1 LKERPDMLVS
11 GFDLAQLAEN
21 AAQRGRQLL
30 SNLQTYLERDYEQRG
45 LPNFGIEK
53 AAEIIGCTSQHLRDR
68 EGDGMLPQPRTARV
82 GSLDRRVYNYNEIS
96 QIRRLLKRDSS
107 RQVSCARII
116 FSNLKGGVGKTSHA
130 LHLSHYA
137 AREGFRVLVV
147 DLDPQA
153 TLTTAFGL
161 VPGLN
166 VGADEDIGPSLTADP
181 KLILRSIQQTRWD
194 DIDLVPAQLSLQYTD
209 WQMLQARDGDQQ
221 HLGPLPQRLRQ
232 ALEQVADRYDLIV
245 MDTPPALGML
255 SLNAIAAAD
264 MILMPITPN
273 FYDIA
278 SSVQYFSIVSQLA
291 STYANAL
298 RVKQLSLLM
307 TRTDSAPETRTNMTL
322 LNKAYGEFL
331 LTNRMPQTRELQRAT
346 GDQMSLYEIE
356 IPRGARETYLK
367 AIDAMNTVNAE
378 IMQHVWQVW
387 RATEMDPRTET
398 RHDK

>member
-1 LKERPDMLVS
+1 MFVS

-21 AAQRGRQLL
+21 ASQRGRQLL
-30 SNLQTYLERDYEQRG
+30 SNLQAYLERDYEQRG
-45 LPNFGIEK
+45 LPDFGIEK
-53 AAEIIGCTSQHLRDR
+53 AAEIIGCTSQHLRGK
-68 EGDGMLPQPRTARV
+68 EGDGVLPTPRTARV
-82 GSLDRRVYNYNEIS
+82 GSLDRRVYNYNEINE
-96 QIRRLLKRDSS
+96 IRRHLKRDASHPT
-107 RQVSCARII
+107 SCARLI

-137 AREGFRVLVV
+137 AREGFHVLVV

-161 VPGLN
+161 IPGLN
-166 VGADEDIGPSLTADP
+166 IGADDDIGPSLTANP
-181 KLILRSIQQTRWD
+181 ELILQSIKRTRWNE
-194 DIDLVPAQLSLQYTD
+194 IDLVPAQLSLQYTD
-209 WQMLQARDGDQQ
+209 WQMLQARDDDRQR
-221 HLGPLPQRLRQ
+221 LGPLPQRLRQ
-232 ALEQVADRYDLIV
+232 ALDQVAHRYDLIV

-278 SSVQYFSIVSQLA
+278 SSVQYFAILSQLA
-291 STYANAL
+291 STYVNAL
-298 RVKQLSLLM
+298 RVRQLSLLM
-307 TRTDSAPETRTNMTL
+307 TRTDSSPETRTNMSL
-322 LNKAYGEFL
+322 LNQAYGEFL

-356 IPRGARETYLK
+356 VPRGARETYLK

-387 RATEMDPRTET
+387 RTAEIALPVEGQ
-398 RHDK
+398 HG

>member
-1 LKERPDMLVS
+1 MLVS
-11 GFDLAQLAEN
+11 GFDLAQLSEN

-30 SNLQTYLERDYEQRG
+30 HDLQAYLERDYERRN
-45 LPNFGIEK
+45 LPDFGIEK
-53 AAEIIGCTSQHLRDR
+53 AAEIIGCTSQHLRDK
-68 EGDGMLPQPRTARV
+68 EGGGGLSQPRTTRV
-82 GSLDRRVYNYNEIS
+82 GSLDRRIYNYNEINE
-96 QIRRLLKRDSS
+96 IRRVLKRDTH
-107 RQVSCARII
+107 RPASCAHLI

-166 VGADEDIGPSLTADP
+166 VGAEDDIGPSLTSDP
-181 KLILRSIQQTRWD
+181 DLIQQSIKRTRWNE
-194 DIDLVPAQLSLQYTD
+194 IDLVPAQLSLQYTD
-209 WQMLQARDGDQQ
+209 WQMLQARDDSQ
-221 HLGPLPQRLRQ
+221 HLGPLPQRLKH
-232 ALEQVADRYDLIV
+232 ALKRVADRYDLIV

-291 STYANAL
+291 STYADAL
-298 RVKQLSLLM
+298 RVRQLSLLM
-307 TRTDSAPETRTNMTL
+307 TRTDNAPETRTNITL

-356 IPRGARETYLK
+356 VPRGARETYLK
-367 AIDAMNTVNAE
+367 AIDAMNAVNAE

-387 RATEMDPRTET
+387 RAIEITQPVEH
-398 RHDK
+398 RHG

>member
-1 LKERPDMLVS
+1 MLVS

-30 SNLQTYLERDYEQRG
+30 SDLQTYLERDYDQRS

-53 AAEIIGCTSQHLRDR
+53 AAEIIGCTSQHLRDK
-68 EGDGMLPQPRTARV
+68 EGDGSLPSPRTARV
-82 GSLDRRVYNYNEIS
+82 GSLERRIYNYNEIN
-96 QIRRLLKRDSS
+96 QIRRLLKRDTH
-107 RQVSCARII
+107 RPAACVRLI

-130 LHLSHYA
+130 LHLSHFA
-137 AREGFRVLVV
+137 AREGFRVLMV

-153 TLTTAFGL
+153 SLTTAFGL

-166 VGADEDIGPSLTADP
+166 VGSEEDIGPSLTVDP
-181 KLILRSIQQTRWD
+181 DLIRRSIKRTRWNE
-194 DIDLVPAQLSLQYTD
+194 IDLVPAQLSLQYTD
-209 WQMLQARDGDQQ
+209 WQMLQAREKEVQA
-221 HLGPLPQRLRQ
+221 LGPLPQRLRQ
-232 ALEQVADRYDLIV
+232 ALDRVAESYDLIV

-278 SSVQYFSIVSQLA
+278 SSVQYFAILSQLA
-291 STYANAL
+291 STYASAL
-298 RVKQLSLLM
+298 RVRQLTLLM
-307 TRTDSAPETRTNMTL
+307 TRTDSAPETRTNITL

-331 LTNRMPQTRELQRAT
+331 LTSRMPQTRELQRAT

-356 IPRGARETYLK
+356 APRGARETYHK
-367 AIDAMNTVNAE
+367 AMEAMNAVNTE
-378 IMQHVWQVW
+378 IMQHVRQVW
-387 RATEMDPRTET
+387 RATEMNPAREARDG
-398 RHDK
+398 H

>member
-1 LKERPDMLVS
+1 MLIS

-21 AAQRGRQLL
+21 ASQRGRQLL
-30 SNLQTYLERDYEQRG
+30 SDLQTYLERDYAQRC
-45 LPNFGIEK
+45 LPDFGIEK
-53 AAEIIGCTSQHLRDR
+53 AAELIGCTSQHIRDK
-68 EGDGMLPQPRTARV
+68 ENDGVLPSPRTTRV
-82 GSLDRRVYNYNEIS
+82 GALDRRVYNYNETNR
-96 QIRRLLKRDSS
+96 IRRLLKRDTSHPA
-107 RQVSCARII
+107 SCVRII

-137 AREGFRVLVV
+137 AREGFRVLMV

-153 TLTTAFGL
+153 TLTTAFGF
-161 VPGLN
+161 VPGLDIG
-166 VGADEDIGPSLTADP
+166 VDEDIGPSLIVNP
-181 KLILRSIQQTRWD
+181 ELILRSIQQTRWNE
-194 DIDLVPAQLSLQYTD
+194 IDLVPAQLSLQYTD
-209 WQMLQARDGDQQ
+209 WQMLQAHESELQR
-221 HLGPLPQRLRQ
+221 LGPLPQRLHH

-278 SSVQYFSIVSQLA
+278 SSVQYFAIVSQLA

-298 RVKQLSLLM
+298 RVRQLSLLM

-356 IPRGARETYLK
+356 APRGARETYLK
-367 AIDAMNTVNAE
+367 AIDAMNAVNAE

-387 RATEMDPRTET
+387 RAAEIDPSMEIRYG
-398 RHDK
+398 H

>member
-1 LKERPDMLVS
+1 MFVS

-21 AAQRGRQLL
+21 ASQRGRQLL
-30 SNLQTYLERDYEQRG
+30 SNLQAYLERDYEQRG
-45 LPNFGIEK
+45 LPDFGIEK
-53 AAEIIGCTSQHLRDR
+53 AAEIIGCTSQHLRGK
-68 EGDGMLPQPRTARV
+68 EGDGVLPPPRTARV
-82 GSLDRRVYNYNEIS
+82 GSLDRRVYNYNEINE
-96 QIRRLLKRDSS
+96 IRRHLKRDAS
-107 RQVSCARII
+107 RPTSCARLI

-137 AREGFRVLVV
+137 AREGFHVLVV

-161 VPGLN
+161 IPGLN
-166 VGADEDIGPSLTADP
+166 IGADDDIGPSLTANP
-181 KLILRSIQQTRWD
+181 ELILQSIKRTRWNE
-194 DIDLVPAQLSLQYTD
+194 IDLVPAQLSLQYTD
-209 WQMLQARDGDQQ
+209 WQMLQARDDDRQR
-221 HLGPLPQRLRQ
+221 LGPLPQRLRQ
-232 ALEQVADRYDLIV
+232 ALDQVAHRYDLIV
-245 MDTPPALGML
+245 IDTPPALGML

-278 SSVQYFSIVSQLA
+278 SSVQYFAILSQLA
-291 STYANAL
+291 STYVNAL
-298 RVKQLSLLM
+298 RVRQLSLLM
-307 TRTDSAPETRTNMTL
+307 TRTDSSPETRTNMSL
-322 LNKAYGEFL
+322 LNQAYGEFL

-356 IPRGARETYLK
+356 VPRGARETYLK

-387 RATEMDPRTET
+387 RTAEIALPVEGQ
-398 RHDK
+398 HG

>member
-1 LKERPDMLVS
+1 MLVS
-11 GFDLAQLAEN
+11 GFDLAQLSEN

-30 SNLQTYLERDYEQRG
+30 SDLQTYLERDYEQRS

-53 AAEIIGCTSQHLRDR
+53 AAEIIGCTSQHLRDK
-68 EGDGMLPQPRTARV
+68 EGDGSLPQPRTARV
-82 GSLDRRVYNYNEIS
+82 GSLDRRVYNYNEIN
-96 QIRRLLKRDSS
+96 QIRRRLKRDTNHPAACV
-107 RQVSCARII
+107 RLI

-130 LHLSHYA
+130 LHLSHFA
-137 AREGFRVLVV
+137 AREGFRVLMV

-153 TLTTAFGL
+153 SLTTAFGL

-166 VGADEDIGPSLTADP
+166 VGPEEDVGPSLMVDP
-181 KLILRSIQQTRWD
+181 ELIRRSIKRTRWNE
-194 DIDLVPAQLSLQYTD
+194 IDLVPAQLSLQYTD
-209 WQMLQARDGDQQ
+209 WKMLQGREEDLQS
-221 HLGPLPQRLRQ
+221 LGPLPQRLRH
-232 ALEQVADRYDLIV
+232 ALERVAENYDLIV

-278 SSVQYFSIVSQLA
+278 SSVQYFAILSQLA
-291 STYANAL
+291 STYASAL
-298 RVKQLSLLM
+298 QVRQLTLLM
-307 TRTDSAPETRTNMTL
+307 TRTDSAPETRTNITL

-356 IPRGARETYLK
+356 APRGARETYHK
-367 AIDAMNTVNAE
+367 AIDAMNAVNAE

-387 RATEMDPRTET
+387 RATEMKPTQES
-398 RHDK
+398 RHGR

>member
-1 LKERPDMLVS
+1 MLVS

-21 AAQRGRQLL
+21 ASQHGRQLL
-30 SNLQTYLERDYEQRG
+30 SDLQTYLERNYEQRC
-45 LPNFGIEK
+45 LPDFGIEK
-53 AAEIIGCTSQHLRDR
+53 AAEIIGCTSQHLRDK
-68 EGDGMLPQPRTARV
+68 EGDGTLPQARTARV
-82 GSLDRRVYNYNEIS
+82 GSLDRRIYNYNEIN
-96 QIRRLLKRDSS
+96 QIRRHLRRDTS
-107 RQVSCARII
+107 RPALCARLI

-137 AREGFRVLVV
+137 AREGFHVLMI

-166 VGADEDIGPSLTADP
+166 VGSDEDISPSLTVDP
-181 KLILRSIQQTRWD
+181 TLILKSIKRTRWNE
-194 DIDLVPAQLSLQYTD
+194 IDLVPAQLSLQYTD
-209 WQMLQARDGDQQ
+209 WQMLQARDGDSQR
-221 HLGPLPQRLRQ
+221 LGPLPQRLRQ
-232 ALEQVADRYDLIV
+232 ALEQVANRYDLIV

-278 SSVQYFSIVSQLA
+278 SSIQYFSILSQLA
-291 STYANAL
+291 STYSKAL
-298 RVKQLSLLM
+298 RVRQLSLLM
-307 TRTDSAPETRTNMTL
+307 TRTDSAPETRTNITL

-356 IPRGARETYLK
+356 VPRGARETYLK
-367 AIDAMNTVNAE
+367 AIDAMNAVNAE

-387 RATEMDPRTET
+387 RAAEMDLHAET
-398 RHDK
+398 RHGK

>member
-1 LKERPDMLVS
+1 MLVS

-30 SNLQTYLERDYEQRG
+30 SDLQTYLERDYERRG
-45 LPNFGIEK
+45 LPDFGIEK
-53 AAEIIGCTSQHLRDR
+53 AADLIGCTSQHLRDK
-68 EGDGMLPQPRTARV
+68 EGDGTLPPPRTARV
-82 GSLDRRVYNYNEIS
+82 GSLDRRVYNYNEMS
-96 QIRRLLKRDSS
+96 QIRRLLKRDTS
-107 RQVSCARII
+107 RPTSCVRLI

-137 AREGFRVLVV
+137 AREGLRVLMV

-166 VGADEDIGPSLTADP
+166 VGADEDIGPSLTTDP
-181 KLILRSIQQTRWD
+181 ELIRRSIKRTRWD

-209 WQMLQARDGDQQ
+209 WQMLQARDDDQQ
-221 HLGPLPQRLRQ
+221 RLGPLPQRLCR
-232 ALEQVADRYDLIV
+232 ALEHVADRYDLIV

-278 SSVQYFSIVSQLA
+278 SSVQYFAIVSQLA

-298 RVKQLSLLM
+298 RVRQLSLLM

-356 IPRGARETYLK
+356 VPRGARETYLK
-367 AIDAMNTVNAE
+367 AIDAMNAVNAE

-387 RATEMDPRTET
+387 RAAELNSPTEA
-398 RHDK
+398 RHGE

>member
-1 LKERPDMLVS
+1 MLVS

-21 AAQRGRQLL
+21 ASQRGRQLL
-30 SNLQTYLERDYEQRG
+30 SDLQNFLERDYERRG
-45 LPNFGIEK
+45 LPDFGIEK
-53 AAEIIGCTSQHLRDR
+53 AAELIGCTSQHLRDK
-68 EGDGMLPQPRTARV
+68 ESDGNLVPPRTARV
-82 GSLDRRVYNYNEIS
+82 GSLDRRVYNYNEINK
-96 QIRRLLKRDSS
+96 IRRRLKRDAS
-107 RQVSCARII
+107 RPTSCVRLI

-137 AREGFRVLVV
+137 ARDGLRVLVV

-166 VGADEDIGPSLTADP
+166 VGADDDVGPSLTVNP
-181 KLILRSIQQTRWD
+181 ELIQKSIKPTRWNE
-194 DIDLVPAQLSLQYTD
+194 IDLVPAQLSLQYTD
-209 WQMLQARDGDQQ
+209 WQMLQARDADSQR
-221 HLGPLPQRLRQ
+221 LGPLPQRLSR
-232 ALEQVADRYDLIV
+232 ALEGVADRYDLIV

-278 SSVQYFSIVSQLA
+278 SSVQYFTIVSQLA
-291 STYANAL
+291 GTYARVL
-298 RVKQLSLLM
+298 RVRQLSLLM
-307 TRTDSAPETRTNMTL
+307 TRTDSAPETRSNIAL

-356 IPRGARETYLK
+356 IPRGARETYHK
-367 AIDAMNTVNAE
+367 AIEAMNAVNAE

-387 RATEMDPRTET
+387 RAAEIHSRG
-398 RHDK
+398 RA

>member
-1 LKERPDMLVS
+1 MLIS

-30 SNLQTYLERDYEQRG
+30 SDLQIYMERDYAQRC
-45 LPNFGIEK
+45 LPDFGIEK
-53 AAEIIGCTSQHLRDR
+53 AADIIGCTSQHLRDK
-68 EGDGMLPQPRTARV
+68 EAGDILPAPRTARF
-82 GSLDRRVYNYNEIS
+82 GSLDRRVYNYNETN
-96 QIRRLLKRDSS
+96 QIRRLLKRDASHPAS
-107 RQVSCARII
+107 CVSII

-137 AREGFRVLVV
+137 ARQGFRVLMV

-161 VPGLN
+161 IPGLN
-166 VGADEDIGPSLTADP
+166 MAVDADIGPSLTTDP
-181 KLILRSIQQTRWD
+181 KLIQQSIQRTRWNE
-194 DIDLVPAQLSLQYTD
+194 IDLIPAQLSLQYTD
-209 WQMLQARDGDQQ
+209 WQMLQSSESDQQ
-221 HLGPLPQRLRQ
+221 RLGPLPQRLRQ
-232 ALEQVADRYDLIV
+232 ALAQVADRYDLIV

-264 MILMPITPN
+264 MVLMPITPN

-278 SSVQYFSIVSQLA
+278 SSVQYFAIISQLA
-291 STYANAL
+291 STYAHAL
-298 RVKQLSLLM
+298 HVKQLSLLM
-307 TRTDSAPETRTNMTL
+307 TRTDSSPETRTNITL

-356 IPRGARETYLK
+356 APRGARETYHK
-367 AIDAMNTVNAE
+367 AIDAMDAVNAE
-378 IMQHVWQVW
+378 LMQHVWQVW
-387 RATEMDPRTET
+387 RAAEIGALPET
-398 RHDK
+398 PHGR

>member
-1 LKERPDMLVS
+1 MLIS

-21 AAQRGRQLL
+21 ASQRGRQLL
-30 SNLQTYLERDYEQRG
+30 SDLQTYLERDYAQRC
-45 LPNFGIEK
+45 LPDFGIEK
-53 AAEIIGCTSQHLRDR
+53 AAELIGCTSQHIRDK
-68 EGDGMLPQPRTARV
+68 ENDGVLLSPRTTRV
-82 GSLDRRVYNYNEIS
+82 GALDRRVYNYNEIN
-96 QIRRLLKRDSS
+96 QARRLLKRDTSHPA
-107 RQVSCARII
+107 SCVRII

-137 AREGFRVLVV
+137 AREGFRVLMV

-153 TLTTAFGL
+153 TLTTAFGF

-166 VGADEDIGPSLTADP
+166 IGVDEDIGPSLTVNP
-181 KLILRSIQQTRWD
+181 ELILRSIQQTRWNE
-194 DIDLVPAQLSLQYTD
+194 IDLVPAQLSLQYTD
-209 WQMLQARDGDQQ
+209 WQMLQAHENELQR
-221 HLGPLPQRLRQ
+221 LGPLPQRLHH

-278 SSVQYFSIVSQLA
+278 SSVQYFAIVSQLA
-291 STYANAL
+291 STYAQAL
-298 RVKQLSLLM
+298 RVRQLSLLM

-356 IPRGARETYLK
+356 APRGARETYLK
-367 AIDAMNTVNAE
+367 AIDAMNAVNAE

-387 RATEMDPRTET
+387 RAAEMNPPMET
-398 RHDK
+398 RHGH

>member
-1 LKERPDMLVS
+1 MLLS
-11 GFDLAQLAEN
+11 GFDLSQLADN

-30 SNLQTYLERDYEQRG
+30 SDLQTYLERDYEQRC

-53 AAEIIGCTSQHLRDR
+53 AAEIIGCTSQHLRDK
-68 EGDGMLPQPRTARV
+68 EGDGSLPPPRTARV
-82 GSLDRRVYNYNEIS
+82 GSLDRRVYNYNEIN
-96 QIRRLLKRDSS
+96 QIRRLLKRDANHPSACV
-107 RQVSCARII
+107 RLI

-130 LHLSHYA
+130 LHLSHFA
-137 AREGFRVLVV
+137 AREGFRVLMV

-153 TLTTAFGL
+153 SLTTAFGL

-166 VGADEDIGPSLTADP
+166 VGSEEDIGPSLTVDP
-181 KLILRSIQQTRWD
+181 DLIHHSIKRTRWNE
-194 DIDLVPAQLSLQYTD
+194 IDLVPAQLSLQYTD
-209 WQMLQARDGDQQ
+209 WQMLQARDSEVQA
-221 HLGPLPQRLRQ
+221 LGPLPQRLRQ
-232 ALEQVADRYDLIV
+232 ALDRVAENYDLIV

-278 SSVQYFSIVSQLA
+278 SSVQYFAILSQLA
-291 STYANAL
+291 STYASAL
-298 RVKQLSLLM
+298 RVRQLTLLM
-307 TRTDSAPETRTNMTL
+307 TRTDSAPETRTNISL

-356 IPRGARETYLK
+356 APRGARETYLK
-367 AIDAMNTVNAE
+367 AIDAMNAVNTE

-387 RATEMDPRTET
+387 RAAEMNSPIEA
-398 RHDK
+398 RHGK

>member
-1 LKERPDMLVS
+1 MLVS

-21 AAQRGRQLL
+21 ASQRGRQLL
-30 SNLQTYLERDYEQRG
+30 NDLQTYLERDYEQRG
-45 LPNFGIEK
+45 LPDFGIEK
-53 AAEIIGCTSQHLRDR
+53 AAEIIGCTSQHLRDK
-68 EGDGMLPQPRTARV
+68 EGDGTLPQPRTARV
-82 GSLDRRVYNYNEIS
+82 GSLDRRVYNYNEMS
-96 QIRRLLKRDSS
+96 QIRRLLKRDAN
-107 RQVSCARII
+107 RPASCARLI

-181 KLILRSIQQTRWD
+181 ELIRGSIKRTRWD
-194 DIDLVPAQLSLQYTD
+194 NIDLVPAQLSLQYTD
-209 WQMLQARDGDQQ
+209 WQMLQARDEDQQ
-221 HLGPLPQRLRQ
+221 RLGPLPQRLRQ
-232 ALEQVADRYDLIV
+232 ALEKVADRYDLIV

-278 SSVQYFSIVSQLA
+278 SSVQYFAIVSQLA

-298 RVKQLSLLM
+298 RVRQLSLLM
-307 TRTDSAPETRTNMTL
+307 TRTDSAPETRTNITL

-356 IPRGARETYLK
+356 VPRGARETYLK
-367 AIDAMNTVNAE
+367 AIEAMNAVNAE

-387 RATEMDPRTET
+387 RAAEIHPLTEA
-398 RHDK
+398 RHGQ

>member
-1 LKERPDMLVS
+1 MLVS

-21 AAQRGRQLL
+21 AAQRGRRLL
-30 SNLQTYLERDYEQRG
+30 SDLQTYLGRDYEQRG
-45 LPNFGIEK
+45 LPDFGIEK

-68 EGDGMLPQPRTARV
+68 EGDGGLAQPRTARV
-82 GSLDRRVYNYNEIS
+82 GSLDRRVYNYNEINE
-96 QIRRLLKRDSS
+96 IRRSLRRDSS
-107 RQVSCARII
+107 HPTSCARLI

-166 VGADEDIGPSLTADP
+166 MDPDDDIGPSLTTNP
-181 KLILRSIQQTRWD
+181 ELIRHSIKRTRWNE
-194 DIDLVPAQLSLQYTD
+194 IDLVPAQLSLQYTD
-209 WQMLQARDGDQQ
+209 WQMLQARDDDPQR
-221 HLGPLPQRLRQ
+221 LGPLPQRLRL
-232 ALEQVADRYDLIV
+232 ALEQVANHYDLIV

-278 SSVQYFSIVSQLA
+278 SSVQYFAIVSQLA

-298 RVKQLSLLM
+298 RVRQLSLLM
-307 TRTDSAPETRTNMTL
+307 TRADNSPETRTNITL

-356 IPRGARETYLK
+356 VPRGARETYVK
-367 AIDAMNTVNAE
+367 AIDAMNAVNAE

-387 RATEMDPRTET
+387 RAAEMDSPVEA
-398 RHDK
+398 

>member
-1 LKERPDMLVS
+1 MLVS

-21 AAQRGRQLL
+21 ASQRGRQLL
-30 SNLQTYLERDYEQRG
+30 NDLQTYLERDYERRS
-45 LPNFGIEK
+45 LPDFGIEK
-53 AAEIIGCTSQHLRDR
+53 AAEIIGCTSQHLRDK
-68 EGDGMLPQPRTARV
+68 EGGGSLPQPRTARV
-82 GSLDRRVYNYNEIS
+82 GSLDRRIYNYNEIN
-96 QIRRLLKRDSS
+96 QIRRLLKRDANHPT
-107 RQVSCARII
+107 SCVRLI

-166 VGADEDIGPSLTADP
+166 VEADGDIGPSLTTDP
-181 KLILRSIQQTRWD
+181 ELIRQNIKRTRWNE
-194 DIDLVPAQLSLQYTD
+194 IDLVPAQLSLQYTD
-209 WQMLQARDGDQQ
+209 WQMLQARDDSQ
-221 HLGPLPQRLRQ
+221 HLGPLPQRLSH
-232 ALEQVADRYDLIV
+232 ALERIADRYDLIV

-278 SSVQYFSIVSQLA
+278 SSVQYFAIVSQLA
-291 STYANAL
+291 STYANVL
-298 RVKQLSLLM
+298 KVRQLSLLM
-307 TRTDSAPETRTNMTL
+307 TRTDSAPETRTNITL

-356 IPRGARETYLK
+356 VPRGARETYLK
-367 AIDAMNTVNAE
+367 AIDAMNAVNAE

-387 RATEMDPRTET
+387 RATEMAPPVEVRYDR
-398 RHDK
+398 

>member
-1 LKERPDMLVS
+1 MLVT

-21 AAQRGRQLL
+21 ASQRGRQLL
-30 SNLQTYLERDYEQRG
+30 SDLQTYLERNYEQRS
-45 LPNFGIEK
+45 LPDFGIEK
-53 AAEIIGCTSQHLRDR
+53 AAEIIGCTSQHLRDK
-68 EGDGMLPQPRTARV
+68 EGDGALPQPRTARF
-82 GSLDRRVYNYNEIS
+82 GSLDRRIYNYNEIN
-96 QIRRLLKRDSS
+96 QIRRHLRRDAGHPTG
-107 RQVSCARII
+107 CAHLI

-137 AREGFRVLVV
+137 AREGFRVLMI

-166 VGADEDIGPSLTADP
+166 MGSDEDIGPSLTADP
-181 KLILRSIQQTRWD
+181 TLILKSIKQTRWNE
-194 DIDLVPAQLSLQYTD
+194 IDLVPAQLSLQYTD
-209 WQMLQARDGDQQ
+209 WQMLQARDDDLQR
-221 HLGPLPQRLRQ
+221 LGPLPQRLRQ
-232 ALEQVADRYDLIV
+232 ALEQVENRYDLIV

-278 SSVQYFSIVSQLA
+278 SSIQYFSILSQLA
-291 STYANAL
+291 STYSKAL
-298 RVKQLSLLM
+298 RVRQLSLLM
-307 TRTDSAPETRTNMTL
+307 TRTDSAPETRTNITL

-356 IPRGARETYLK
+356 APRGARETYLK
-367 AIDAMNTVNAE
+367 AIDAMNAVNAE

-387 RATEMDPRTET
+387 RAAETEINAES
-398 RHDK
+398 RHGK

>member
-1 LKERPDMLVS
+1 MLVS

-21 AAQRGRQLL
+21 ASQRGRQLL
-30 SNLQTYLERDYEQRG
+30 SDLQTYLERDYEQRG
-45 LPNFGIEK
+45 LPDFGIEK
-53 AAEIIGCTSQHLRDR
+53 AAEIIGCTSQHLRDK
-68 EGDGMLPQPRTARV
+68 EGDGTLPQPRTARV
-82 GSLDRRVYNYNEIS
+82 GSLDRRVYNYNEMS
-96 QIRRLLKRDSS
+96 QIRRLLKRDAN
-107 RQVSCARII
+107 RPASCARLI

-181 KLILRSIQQTRWD
+181 ELIRGNIKRTRWD
-194 DIDLVPAQLSLQYTD
+194 SIDLVPAQLSLQYTD
-209 WQMLQARDGDQQ
+209 WQMLQARDEDQQ
-221 HLGPLPQRLRQ
+221 RLGPLPQRLRL

-278 SSVQYFSIVSQLA
+278 SSVQYFAIVSQLA

-298 RVKQLSLLM
+298 RVRQLSLLM
-307 TRTDSAPETRTNMTL
+307 TRTDSAPETRTNITL

-356 IPRGARETYLK
+356 VPRGARETYLK
-367 AIDAMNTVNAE
+367 AIDAMNAVNAE

-387 RATEMDPRTET
+387 RAAEIHPPTEA
-398 RHDK
+398 RHGQ

>member
-1 LKERPDMLVS
+1 MLVS

-21 AAQRGRQLL
+21 ASQRGRQLL
-30 SNLQTYLERDYEQRG
+30 SDLQTYLERDYEQRG
-45 LPNFGIEK
+45 LPDFGIEK
-53 AAEIIGCTSQHLRDR
+53 AAEIIGCTSQHLRDK
-68 EGDGMLPQPRTARV
+68 EGDGTLPQPRTARV
-82 GSLDRRVYNYNEIS
+82 GSLDRRVYNYNEMS
-96 QIRRLLKRDSS
+96 QIRRLLKRDAN
-107 RQVSCARII
+107 RPASCARLI

-181 KLILRSIQQTRWD
+181 ELIRGSIKRTRWD

-209 WQMLQARDGDQQ
+209 WQMLQARDDNRRG
-221 HLGPLPQRLRQ
+221 LGPLPQRLRQ
-232 ALEQVADRYDLIV
+232 ALERVADRYDLIV

-278 SSVQYFSIVSQLA
+278 SSVQYFAIVSQLA

-298 RVKQLSLLM
+298 RVRQLSLLM
-307 TRTDSAPETRTNMTL
+307 TRTDSAPETRTNITL

-367 AIDAMNTVNAE
+367 AIDAMNAVNAE

-387 RATEMDPRTET
+387 RAAEIHPPTEA
-398 RHDK
+398 RHGQ

>member
-1 LKERPDMLVS
+1 V
-11 GFDLAQLAEN
+11 
-21 AAQRGRQLL
+21 
-30 SNLQTYLERDYEQRG
+30 
-45 LPNFGIEK
+45 LP
-53 AAEIIGCTSQHLRDR
+53 L
-68 EGDGMLPQPRTARV
+68 PRTTRIGA
-82 GSLDRRVYNYNEIS
+82 LDRRVYNYNEIN
-96 QIRRLLKRDSS
+96 QARRLLKRDTSYPA
-107 RQVSCARII
+107 SCVRII

-137 AREGFRVLVV
+137 ARQGFRVLMV

-153 TLTTAFGL
+153 TLTTAFGF
-161 VPGLN
+161 VPGLSTG
-166 VGADEDIGPSLTADP
+166 VDEDIGPSLTTHP
-181 KLILRSIQQTRWD
+181 ELILRSIQRTRWNE
-194 DIDLVPAQLSLQYTD
+194 IDLVPAQLSLQYTD
-209 WQMLQARDGDQQ
+209 WQMLQAHENDLQR
-221 HLGPLPQRLRQ
+221 LGPLPQRLYQ

-278 SSVQYFSIVSQLA
+278 SSVQYFAIVSQLA

-298 RVKQLSLLM
+298 RVRQLSLLM
-307 TRTDSAPETRTNMTL
+307 TRTDSAAETRTNMTL

-356 IPRGARETYLK
+356 APRGARETYLK
-367 AIDAMNTVNAE
+367 AIDAMNAVNAE

-387 RATEMDPRTET
+387 RAAEMNQPMEI
-398 RHDK
+398 RHGH

>member
-1 LKERPDMLVS
+1 MLVS

-21 AAQRGRQLL
+21 ASQRGRQLL
-30 SNLQTYLERDYEQRG
+30 SDLQTYLERDYERRA
-45 LPNFGIEK
+45 LPDFGIEK
-53 AAEIIGCTSQHLRDR
+53 AAEIIGCTSQHLRDK
-68 EGDGMLPQPRTARV
+68 EGSGDLPRFRTARV
-82 GSLDRRVYNYNEIS
+82 GSLDRRIYNYNEIN
-96 QIRRLLKRDSS
+96 QIRRLLKRDTN
-107 RQVSCARII
+107 RPASCVRII

-137 AREGFRVLVV
+137 AREGFRVLAV

-166 VGADEDIGPSLTADP
+166 VGINDDIGPSLTSDP
-181 KLILRSIQQTRWD
+181 ELIRQNIKRTRWNE
-194 DIDLVPAQLSLQYTD
+194 IDLVPAQLSLQYTD
-209 WQMLQARDGDQQ
+209 WQMLQSRDDSQ
-221 HLGPLPQRLRQ
+221 HLGPLPQRLTQ
-232 ALEQVADRYDLIV
+232 ALQRVADRYDLIV
-245 MDTPPALGML
+245 IDTPPALGML

-291 STYANAL
+291 STYASLL
-298 RVKQLSLLM
+298 RIRQLSLLM

-356 IPRGARETYLK
+356 APRGARETYLK
-367 AIDAMNTVNAE
+367 AIEAMNTVNAE

-387 RATEMDPRTET
+387 RATEIVTSMEKPT
-398 RHDK
+398 

>member
-1 LKERPDMLVS
+1 MLVS

-21 AAQRGRQLL
+21 ASQRGRQLL
-30 SNLQTYLERDYEQRG
+30 SDLQNFLERDYERRG
-45 LPNFGIEK
+45 LPDFGIEK
-53 AAEIIGCTSQHLRDR
+53 AAELIGCTSQHLRDK
-68 EGDGMLPQPRTARV
+68 ESDGNLAQPRTARV
-82 GSLDRRVYNYNEIS
+82 GSLDRRVYNYNEINE
-96 QIRRLLKRDSS
+96 IRRRLKRDAG
-107 RQVSCARII
+107 RPTSCVRLI

-137 AREGFRVLVV
+137 ARDGLRVLVV

-166 VGADEDIGPSLTADP
+166 VGAEDDVGPSLTVDP
-181 KLILRSIQQTRWD
+181 ELIQKSIKPTRWNE
-194 DIDLVPAQLSLQYTD
+194 IDLVPAQLSLQYTD
-209 WQMLQARDGDQQ
+209 WQMLQARDADSQR
-221 HLGPLPQRLRQ
+221 LGPLPQRLSR
-232 ALEQVADRYDLIV
+232 ALEGVADRYDLIV

-278 SSVQYFSIVSQLA
+278 SSVQYFAIVSQLA
-291 STYANAL
+291 GTYAQVL
-298 RVKQLSLLM
+298 RVRQLSLLM
-307 TRTDSAPETRTNMTL
+307 TRTDSAPETRGNIAL

-356 IPRGARETYLK
+356 IPRGARETYHK
-367 AIDAMNTVNAE
+367 AIEAMNAVNAE

-387 RATEMDPRTET
+387 RAAELHSRG
-398 RHDK
+398 RA

>member
-1 LKERPDMLVS
+1 MLVS

-21 AAQRGRQLL
+21 ASQRGRQLL
-30 SNLQTYLERDYEQRG
+30 SDLQTYLERDYEQRG
-45 LPNFGIEK
+45 LPDFGIEK
-53 AAEIIGCTSQHLRDR
+53 AAEIIGCTSQHLRDK
-68 EGDGMLPQPRTARV
+68 EGDGTLPQPRTARV
-82 GSLDRRVYNYNEIS
+82 GSLDRRVYNYNEMS
-96 QIRRLLKRDSS
+96 QIRRLLKRDAN
-107 RQVSCARII
+107 RPASCARLI

-181 KLILRSIQQTRWD
+181 ELIRGSIKRTRWD
-194 DIDLVPAQLSLQYTD
+194 NIDLVPAQLSLQYTD
-209 WQMLQARDGDQQ
+209 WQMLQARDEDQQ
-221 HLGPLPQRLRQ
+221 RLGPLPQRLRQ

-278 SSVQYFSIVSQLA
+278 SSVQYFAIVSQLA

-298 RVKQLSLLM
+298 RVRQLSLLM
-307 TRTDSAPETRTNMTL
+307 TRTDSAPETRTNITL

-356 IPRGARETYLK
+356 VPRGARETYLK
-367 AIDAMNTVNAE
+367 AIEAMNAVNAE

-387 RATEMDPRTET
+387 RAAEIHPLTEA
-398 RHDK
+398 RHGQ

>member
-1 LKERPDMLVS
+1 MLVS

-387 RATEMDPRTET
+387 RATEMDPRTEA

>member
-1 LKERPDMLVS
+1 MLVS

-21 AAQRGRQLL
+21 ASQHGRQLL
-30 SNLQTYLERDYEQRG
+30 SDLQTYLERNYEQRC
-45 LPNFGIEK
+45 LPDFGIEK
-53 AAEIIGCTSQHLRDR
+53 AAEIIGCTSQHLRDK
-68 EGDGMLPQPRTARV
+68 EGDGTLPQARTARV
-82 GSLDRRVYNYNEIS
+82 GSLDRRIYNYNEIN
-96 QIRRLLKRDSS
+96 QIRRHLRRDTS
-107 RQVSCARII
+107 RPALCARLI

-137 AREGFRVLVV
+137 AREGFHVLMI

-166 VGADEDIGPSLTADP
+166 VGSDEDISPSLTADP
-181 KLILRSIQQTRWD
+181 TLILKSIKQTRWNE
-194 DIDLVPAQLSLQYTD
+194 IDLVPAQLSLQYTD
-209 WQMLQARDGDQQ
+209 WQMLQARDGDSQR
-221 HLGPLPQRLRQ
+221 LGPLPQRLRQ
-232 ALEQVADRYDLIV
+232 ALDRVAESYDLIV

-278 SSVQYFSIVSQLA
+278 SSIQYFSILSQLA
-291 STYANAL
+291 STYSKAL
-298 RVKQLSLLM
+298 RVRQLSLLM
-307 TRTDSAPETRTNMTL
+307 TRTDSAPETRTNITL

-356 IPRGARETYLK
+356 VPRGARETYLK
-367 AIDAMNTVNAE
+367 AIDAMNAVNAE

-387 RATEMDPRTET
+387 RAAEMDLHAET
-398 RHDK
+398 RHGK

>member
-1 LKERPDMLVS
+1 MLVS

-21 AAQRGRQLL
+21 ASQRGRQLL
-30 SNLQTYLERDYEQRG
+30 SDLQNFLERDYERRG
-45 LPNFGIEK
+45 LPDFGIEK
-53 AAEIIGCTSQHLRDR
+53 AAELIGCTSQHLRDK
-68 EGDGMLPQPRTARV
+68 ESDGNLAQPRTARV
-82 GSLDRRVYNYNEIS
+82 GSLDRRVYNYNEINE
-96 QIRRLLKRDSS
+96 IRRRLKRDAG
-107 RQVSCARII
+107 RPTSCVRLI

-137 AREGFRVLVV
+137 ARDGLRVLVV

-166 VGADEDIGPSLTADP
+166 VGAEDDVGPSLTVDP
-181 KLILRSIQQTRWD
+181 ELIQKSIKPTRWD
-194 DIDLVPAQLSLQYTD
+194 EIDLVPAQLSLQYTD
-209 WQMLQARDGDQQ
+209 WQMLQARDADSQR
-221 HLGPLPQRLRQ
+221 LGPLPQRLSR
-232 ALEQVADRYDLIV
+232 ALEGVADRYDLIV

-278 SSVQYFSIVSQLA
+278 SSVQYFAIVSQLA
-291 STYANAL
+291 GTYAQVL
-298 RVKQLSLLM
+298 RVRQLSLLM
-307 TRTDSAPETRTNMTL
+307 TRTDSAPETRGNIAL

-356 IPRGARETYLK
+356 IPRGARETYHK
-367 AIDAMNTVNAE
+367 AIEAMNAVNAE

-387 RATEMDPRTET
+387 RAAELHSRG
-398 RHDK
+398 RA

>member
-1 LKERPDMLVS
+1 MLVS

-21 AAQRGRQLL
+21 ASQRGRQLL
-30 SNLQTYLERDYEQRG
+30 NDLQTYLERDYERRS
-45 LPNFGIEK
+45 LPDFGIEK
-53 AAEIIGCTSQHLRDR
+53 AAEIIGCTSQHLRDK
-68 EGDGMLPQPRTARV
+68 EGGGSLPQPRTARV
-82 GSLDRRVYNYNEIS
+82 GSLDRRVYNYNEIN
-96 QIRRLLKRDSS
+96 QIRRLLKRNANHPT
-107 RQVSCARII
+107 SCVRLI

-166 VGADEDIGPSLTADP
+166 VEADGDIGPSLTTDP
-181 KLILRSIQQTRWD
+181 ELIRQNIKRTRWNE
-194 DIDLVPAQLSLQYTD
+194 IDLVPAQLSLQYTD
-209 WQMLQARDGDQQ
+209 WQMLQARDDSQ
-221 HLGPLPQRLRQ
+221 HLGPLPQRLSH
-232 ALEQVADRYDLIV
+232 ALERIADRYDLIV

-278 SSVQYFSIVSQLA
+278 SSVQYFAIVSQLA
-291 STYANAL
+291 STYANVL
-298 RVKQLSLLM
+298 KVRQLSLLM
-307 TRTDSAPETRTNMTL
+307 TRTDSAPETRTNITL

-356 IPRGARETYLK
+356 VPRGARETYLK
-367 AIDAMNTVNAE
+367 AIDAMNAVNAE

-387 RATEMDPRTET
+387 RATEMAPPVEVRYDR
-398 RHDK
+398 